1 MSIMYEDLILEE
13 LKGIREELHTIA
25 ENMKSSHIC
34 VDGNELKKACES
46 ATKRNGFTFD

>member
-13 LKGIREELHTIA
+13 LKGIREELHTIV

-34 VDGNELKKACES
+34 ADVDKLKKACES
-46 ATKRNGFTFD
+46 VAKRNGFNFD

>member
-25 ENMKSSHIC
+25 ENMKPPHIC
-34 VDGNELKKACES
+34 VDGDKLKKACES
-46 ATKRNGFTFD
+46 GRKMNGFTFD

>member
-25 ENMKSSHIC
+25 ENMKSPCIG
-34 VDGNELKKACES
+34 VDGNRLKNECKS
-46 ATKRNGFTFD
+46 ATKRNGFNFD